1 MIVRTFRKYHRTLAI
16 ILCLPLILTVLSG
29 MGYIIFDD
37 WFGQEDIAHF
47 LMEIHTFEFLGL
59 EKIYPVLNGLGL
71 IGLLVTGLT
80 MSSLFRKRPQREVS

>member
-59 EKIYPVLNGLGL
+59 EKIYPVLNGIGL

-80 MSSLFRKRPQREVS
+80 MTSLFKKRPQREVD